1 MTEMRVRTI
10 RYALIWLL
18 LVGATASVSWAAIA
32 RAGAQASLLGA
43 PPPLAATSSTGAP
56 AVIRPTQSETEPLP
70 TQSDTAPLPT
80 QPSTAPPTSAPRT
93 STSGR
98 VTRPSTSSTHAAS
111 SPPPVQSAVKPFST
125 AGGQLWAYCEGGI
138 PKARVVPAEGWG
150 FHVSEDDARLEVTFE
165 PPDGHGDHIEVKVR
179 CIAGLPSFSTD

>member
-1 MTEMRVRTI
+1 MRVRTI

-56 AVIRPTQSETEPLP
+56 AVIRPTQSKRSRCRRSP
-70 TQSDTAPLPT
+70 TRRRCRRSRQ
-80 QPSTAPPTSAPRT
+80 R
-93 STSGR
+93 
-98 VTRPSTSSTHAAS
+98 RPDIRATHLDVRARHAAIDLQLARGQLAA
-111 SPPPVQSAVKPFST
+111 PVQSAVKPFST

-150 FHVSEDDARLEVTFE
+150 FHVSTDDARLEVTFE

>member
-1 MTEMRVRTI
+1 MRVRTI

-56 AVIRPTQSETEPLP
+56 AVIPPTH
-70 TQSDTAPLPT
+70 SDTAPLPT

-98 VTRPSTSSTHAAS
+98 VTRPSTSSSHAAS

-150 FHVSEDDARLEVTFE
+150 FHVSTDDARLEVTFE

>member
-56 AVIRPTQSETEPLP
+56 AVIRPTQSGNGAAADAVRHGAAADAAVNGAPDIRATHLDVRARHAAIDLQLARGQLAAPRSVGSQALQHGGWSAVGLLRGRH
-70 TQSDTAPLPT
+70 TQSARR
-80 QPSTAPPTSAPRT
+80 PR
-93 STSGR
+93 GR
-98 VTRPSTSSTHAAS
+98 VGVPRLDGRCQAGSHLRAARRAWRPH
-111 SPPPVQSAVKPFST
+111 
-125 AGGQLWAYCEGGI
+125 
-138 PKARVVPAEGWG
+138 
-150 FHVSEDDARLEVTFE
+150 
-165 PPDGHGDHIEVKVR
+165 
-179 CIAGLPSFSTD
+179 